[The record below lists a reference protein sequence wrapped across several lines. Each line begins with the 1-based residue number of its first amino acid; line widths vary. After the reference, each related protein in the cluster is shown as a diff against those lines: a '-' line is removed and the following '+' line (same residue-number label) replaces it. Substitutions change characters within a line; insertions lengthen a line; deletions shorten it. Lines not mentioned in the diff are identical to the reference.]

1 MLQVSLEL
9 KVCEG
14 CGGLWVRPQGE
25 QQPYCHRCQVRLAP
39 FPRRSARKRMRATPC
54 HRAEIAVMPRKQE
67 GLA

>member
-14 CGGLWVRPQGE
+14 CSGLWVRPLGE
-25 QQPYCHRCQVRLAP
+25 QQPYCVRCRARLAP
-39 FPRRSARKRMRATPC
+39 FPRRTRRKRAQARPC
-54 HRAEIAVMPRKQE
+54 RGAGMTIVPRKQE